1 MAASTAHSSPP
12 PAVVKSDF
20 RPGVFDES
28 PANLRILEE
37 QIEKA
42 IYGCRFL
49 TLLAVSGSLVGSLLC
64 FVKRSTISKRVSR
77 EANFASKSSFQGS
90 ELRIQLESFW

>member
-64 FVKRSTISKRVSR
+64 FVKVKRSISMEKIKA
-77 EANFASKSSFQGS
+77 EKHH
-90 ELRIQLESFW
+90 I

>member
-64 FVKRSTISKRVSR
+64 FVKVAANEKKKDDKGE
-77 EANFASKSSFQGS
+77 EAEGDQNVEIIAM
-90 ELRIQLESFW
+90 